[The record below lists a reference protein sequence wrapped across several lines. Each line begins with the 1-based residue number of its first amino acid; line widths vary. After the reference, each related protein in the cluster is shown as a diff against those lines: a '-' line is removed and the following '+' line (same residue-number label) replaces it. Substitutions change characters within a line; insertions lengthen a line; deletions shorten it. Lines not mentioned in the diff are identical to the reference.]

1 MGGDGVVTEYE
12 LACTSCGGSLTRA
25 TVDPSA
31 VGAPVTGRITVAQCG
46 NCGVRHFPRE
56 TLEEL
61 GREKPGRR

>member
-1 MGGDGVVTEYE
+1 MVTEYE

-31 VGAPVTGRITVAQCG
+31 LGASATDPERITVAQCG
-46 NCGVRHFPRE
+46 DCGVRYFPRE

-61 GREKPGRR
+61 GRR